1 MKQTMFNLTFLN
13 EEGEEETVEVFAY
26 SKDQARFLADCNGTV
41 VNVEEAVVKGSA
53 IAAIH

>member
-53 IAAIH
+53 IAAIR